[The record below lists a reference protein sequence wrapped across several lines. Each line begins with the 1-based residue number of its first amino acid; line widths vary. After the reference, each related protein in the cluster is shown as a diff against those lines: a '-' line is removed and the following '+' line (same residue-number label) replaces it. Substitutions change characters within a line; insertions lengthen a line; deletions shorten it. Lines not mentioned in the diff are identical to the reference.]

1 MYRNILILFLI
12 LTLGLLYNLY
22 DKTSKKKDIYKI
34 RIDTLGKQN
43 NKLHSNLKESKLN
56 NDEKD
61 FYLNLVSNYS
71 DKLYFKKLNSRN

>member
-1 MYRNILILFLI
+1 MIRQV
-12 LTLGLLYNLY
+12 
-22 DKTSKKKDIYKI
+22 KKDIYKI

-61 FYLNLVSNYS
+61 FYLNLISNYS
-71 DKLYFKKLNSRN
+71 DKLYFKKIEQSEIKYKQKKL